1 MKKPS
6 ARSIAAVV
14 LIACLLL
21 SAAALSAEAGI
32 AFYGSTGLSMDG
44 LKGWLGEKDPED
56 RIIVRTDESPTH
68 LLFIWDSPDLQP
80 RLTISDAK
88 GVQIA
93 DLDLTKG
100 NRVTLNAKGEF
111 VCVISRRA
119 GSGHWFCVVLGAR
132 EWDAR

>member
-6 ARSIAAVV
+6 ARSIASVV
-14 LIACLLL
+14 LLACLLL
-21 SAAALSAEAGI
+21 SAAGLSAEAGI
-32 AFYGSTGLSMDG
+32 VFHGSTGLSMDG

-56 RIIVRTDESPTH
+56 RIVVRTDESPTH

-80 RLTISDAK
+80 RLTVSDAK
-88 GVQIA
+88 GVLIA

-100 NRVTLNAKGEF
+100 NRVTLNARGEF
-111 VCVISRRA
+111 ICVISRRT